1 MAESATKIALTE
13 YASCAG
19 CAAKLNFAAL
29 RDVLKAI
36 PFYRSPE
43 TLIGIET
50 YDDAG
55 VFRISPDLAL
65 VQTVDFFPPIVDDP
79 RLFGR
84 IAMVNALSDVY
95 AMGGVPL
102 TALNITAFPSKTLP
116 ASVLVEIL
124 TGGAEAC
131 REAEVTILGGHTIEN
146 AEIIFGAAIT
156 GRIHPDHILTNRG
169 ARPGDHLILT
179 KPIGVG
185 LITTGLKKR
194 VLKESDARAA
204 FASMTT
210 LNRAAAEILQN
221 LAGLKAPPIP
231 TVHACTDITGFGLI
245 GHAAG
250 MANASGATIRLRA
263 GAVPVFPAARAV
275 AEQDIFPMGS
285 KNPAIYG
292 PAVAWKVRLSEPERL
307 VLFDP
312 QTSGGL
318 LVAVP
323 GAEAAGA
330 LAALRKAC
338 PEAAL
343 VGEVVSR
350 GNTSVEVE

>member
-55 VFRISPDLAL
+55 VYRISPDLAL

-116 ASVLVEIL
+116 ASVLVDIL

-146 AEIIFGAAIT
+146 AEIIFGAAVT
-156 GRIHPDHILTNRG
+156 GRVHPDRILANRG

-194 VLKESDARAA
+194 VLRASDALEA
-204 FASMTT
+204 FTSMTT
-210 LNRAAAEILQN
+210 LNRAATEALT
-221 LAGLKAPPIP
+221 GL

-250 MANASGATIRLRA
+250 MADASGATIRIRA
-263 GAVPVFPAARAV
+263 GTVPVFAAARAV

-285 KNPAIYG
+285 KNPEIYG
-292 PAVAWKVRLSEPERL
+292 PSVTWNVRLSEPEQL

-323 GAEAAGA
+323 AEDSTRA

-338 PEAAL
+338 PESAL
-343 VGEVVSR
+343 VGEVLPR
-350 GNTSVEVE
+350 GKTALEIES

>member
-1 MAESATKIALTE
+1 MDETTTKIALTE
-13 YASCAG
+13 YASCSG

-29 RDVLKAI
+29 RDVLKTI

-55 VFRISPDLAL
+55 VYRISPDLAL

-84 IAMVNALSDVY
+84 IALVNALSDVY

-102 TALNITAFPSKTLP
+102 TALNITAFPSKSLP
-116 ASVLVEIL
+116 ARVLVDIL

-131 REAEVTILGGHTIEN
+131 REANVTILGGHTIED

-156 GRIHPDHILTNRG
+156 GRVHPDRIFTNRG
-169 ARPGDHLILT
+169 ARPGDRLILT
-179 KPIGVG
+179 KPVGVG
-185 LITTGLKKR
+185 LITTGLKTR
-194 VLKESDARAA
+194 VLKESDASEA
-204 FASMTT
+204 FKSMTT
-210 LNRAAAEILQN
+210 LNRAASESLT
-221 LAGLKAPPIP
+221 GLP
-231 TVHACTDITGFGLI
+231 VHACTDITGFGLI
-245 GHAAG
+245 GHATG
-250 MANASGATIRLRA
+250 MADASGATIRLRA
-263 GAVPVFPAARAV
+263 GAVPIFPAARAV
-275 AEQDIFPMGS
+275 AEQNIFPMGS
-285 KNPAIYG
+285 KNPEIYG
-292 PAVAWKVRLSEPERL
+292 PAVTWNVRLSEPERL

-323 GAEAAGA
+323 AEDSARA
-330 LAALRKAC
+330 LAALRKVC

-343 VGEVVSR
+343 VGEVLPR
-350 GNTSVEVE
+350 GKTALEVA